1 MNIKEYK
8 NYYALNKSHPKKSL
22 GQNYLIDKNILL
34 KIEKIA
40 ELSSADLVIEVGTG
54 FGFLTNFLSERVKN
68 VITIEKDKTVYDFV
82 EQKFREL
89 QNVRFINDDA
99 LDINLKDIIGDNKF
113 KFISNLP
120 YSVAS
125 QIIFGL
131 FEYSDSFINLV
142 IMVQKEV
149 GQRICSEPGSKQYGF
164 FSVIVQ
170 SYFDVQI
177 GHAVSP
183 NSFWPKPDVD
193 SVIIKMVP
201 RKEKIVS
208 EQNRP
213 LFNEVVKK
221 SFQTRR
227 KKMINNLKSLGDQ
240 KVLIEIFEKLDLS
253 TNTRAEQLEL
263 NQFVA
268 LTEELQKCPN

>member
-40 ELSSADLVIEVGTG
+40 ELSPSDLVIEVGTG
-54 FGFLTNFLSERVKN
+54 FGFLTTFLSERVEN
-68 VITIEKDKTVYDFV
+68 IITIEKDKSVYDHV

-89 QNVRFINDDA
+89 QNVRFINEDA
-99 LDINLKDIIGDNKF
+99 LDINFGDIIGDNKF

-149 GQRICSEPGSKQYGF
+149 GQRICSEPGSKQYGL

-177 GHAVSP
+177 GHSVSP

-208 EQNRP
+208 EQSRL

-268 LTEELQKCPN
+268 LTEELLKCPN